1 VTEPRRFSGRQHTA
15 LFLAADGK
23 CERCRGPL
31 DPGWH
36 ADHVHPWSKQ
46 GPTDVVNGQALCPDC
61 NRAKGD
67 RVEPFPRQ
75 WQQRFIS
82 KYHSCKCPD
91 FLLVACPGA
100 GKTLAS
106 AFIVRD
112 LLRDGIIDRVL
123 IVVPTAVLRGQWMKS
138 LALLGIVVD
147 GLTKNNGSGEMPT
160 MDGSR
165 VVGWVVTYASLYSD
179 RGTHRILNSRKRT
192 LAVLDEVHHLG
203 EEASWGKAALE
214 ALEPCVR
221 RLCLSGTPFRGKRDG
236 IPFVE
241 FDDDG
246 YARYRDAADGTPYE
260 RAFDY
265 SYGRALHDTP
275 SPVRPIIFDQYAG
288 DVAWLEPWT
297 GEEKKVNL
305 AAKLSR
311 KDRPKANRHALD
323 PRGDFLRTVFADADA
338 RLSMVQAEGD
348 AAAKGLVLCIDTR
361 HAFYC
366 SNLLESVTGQRAE
379 VAVSKDLQGKDV
391 TEEARQTIEQFAA
404 SPGRWLVAVAMVS
417 EGVDIPALRV
427 GVWATI
433 VRSPLRFRQ
442 GIGRTGR
449 RTGLPENIDQTAYW
463 FVPKDPE
470 MVALADSV
478 YEEVKLALI
487 EHDDDGG
494 DGPDDGGGDD
504 TGCGQ
509 DELPID
515 AFRSAQPDSP
525 SIHAPGLGAVDPS
538 EATRIAAECGQ
549 PFGAVAAVL
558 AAMAKMGMRAQAASS
573 EYAQNPAGDSEA
585 DSYKQRRKAKQ
596 GQLESLLKQLT
607 SRLMSKQG
615 IPYSRE
621 KFGESISF
629 VKHRVY
635 GLAGFDGEYERTD
648 IPQLNEAIAIAKKW
662 WAEL

>member
-1 VTEPRRFSGRQHTA
+1 VAEGRRFSGRERTA
-15 LFLAADGK
+15 LYLAADGK
-23 CERCRGPL
+23 CEGCGGEL
-31 DPGWH
+31 EPGWH
-36 ADHVHPWSKQ
+36 ADHRQPYSRQ
-46 GPTDVVNGQALCPDC
+46 GPTDLVNGQALCPAC
-61 NRAKGD
+61 NLRKGS
-67 RVEPFPRQ
+67 RVEPSPRQ
-75 WQQRFIS
+75 WQRGFIS
-82 KYHSCKCPD
+82 KYHSCTCPD

-123 IVVPTAVLRGQWMKS
+123 IVVPTAVLREQWMK
-138 LALLGIVVD
+138 ALDTLGIIVD
-147 GLTKNNGSGEMPT
+147 GLTMNNGSGEMST

-192 LAVLDEVHHLG
+192 LAILDEVHHLG
-203 EEASWGKAALE
+203 DEASWGKAAIE

-241 FDDDG
+241 YDDDG
-246 YARYRDAADGTPYE
+246 CARYRDAPDGTPYD

-275 SPVRPIIFDQYAG
+275 SPVRPVIFDQYDG
-288 DVAWLEPWT
+288 NIAWLEPWT
-297 GEEKKVNL
+297 GEEKTVSL

-311 KDRPKANRHALD
+311 KDRPKANKHALD
-323 PRGDFLRTVFADADA
+323 PRGEWLRTVFADGDA

-348 AAAKGLVLCIDTR
+348 AAAKGLILCIDTR
-361 HAFYC
+361 HAFFC
-366 SNLLESVTGQRAE
+366 SNLLEAVTGQRAE

-391 TEEARQTIEQFAA
+391 TEEARQTIERFAG
-404 SPGRWLVAVAMVS
+404 SPARWLVAVAMVS
-417 EGVDIPALRV
+417 EGVDIPILRV
-427 GVWATI
+427 GIWATI
-433 VRSPLRFRQ
+433 VRSSLRFRQ

-449 RTGLPENIDQTAYW
+449 RTGLPENVDQTAYW
-463 FVPKDPE
+463 FVPKDPQ

-487 EHDDDGG
+487 EQDDDEDDRPG
-494 DGPDDGGGDD
+494 GPDDEDD
-504 TGCGQ
+504 VQC
-509 DELPID
+509 ELPID
-515 AFRSAQPDSP
+515 AFRSAQPEIP
-525 SIHAPGLGAVDPS
+525 SMHAPGLGAVDS
-538 EATRIAAECGQ
+538 GEAAQLAAESGQ
-549 PFGAVAAVL
+549 SLGTVVAVL
-558 AAMAKMGMRAQAASS
+558 AAMVKMGMRPQTGTSGAAQALD
-573 EYAQNPAGDSEA
+573 AGDEA
-585 DSYKQRRKAKQ
+585 DGYKQRRKAKQ
-596 GQLESLLKQLT
+596 GQLETLLKQLT

-615 IPYSRE
+615 IPYSHE
-621 KFGESISF
+621 KFGVSISK

-635 GLAGFDGEYERTD
+635 GGAGFDGDYERAD
-648 IPQLNEAIAIAKKW
+648 IPQLIEAIALAKKW